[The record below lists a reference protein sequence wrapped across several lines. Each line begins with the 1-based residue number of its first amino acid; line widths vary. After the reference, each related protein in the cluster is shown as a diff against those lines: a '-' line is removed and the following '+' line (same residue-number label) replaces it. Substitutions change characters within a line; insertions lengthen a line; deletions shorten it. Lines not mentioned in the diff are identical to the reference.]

1 MFGIFKKK
9 SEIEVLQQKYEKLMA
24 EAHRLSTV
32 NRAESD
38 KKVGEA
44 ELVFKQIEQLSEQ
57 KDIRQSS

>member
-9 SEIEVLQQKYEKLMA
+9 SEIEVLQQKYEKLME
-24 EAHRLSTV
+24 EAYKLSTV

-44 ELVFKQIEQLSEQ
+44 DLILKQIGALSDK
-57 KDIRQSS
+57 KD

>member
-9 SEIEVLQQKYEKLMA
+9 SEIEVLQKKYEKLM
-24 EAHRLSTV
+24 EESYKLSTV

-44 ELVFKQIEQLSEQ
+44 DLILKQIDALREK
-57 KDIRQSS
+57 KD